1 MASEVD
7 IVNLALANLGDN
19 ATVTSLYPPEGSAQ
33 SEHAARFYPIAR
45 DTLLE
50 MHTWAFTTRRAT
62 LNLLSITVPQWDY
75 VYAVPNNWIGC
86 IAILPPDSNSDYS
99 SIYSPVDTLGYT
111 ANNVPLVQ
119 GGQYIPQPYQV
130 ESADDG
136 SDIILTNQENAV
148 LRYSVSVTD
157 TTKFTAMFTMTLA
170 WHLASMLAGPII
182 KGDIGAAE
190 AERCAKMMAI
200 YLQKAKESDS
210 IDRQVKPGHIVSWVA
225 GR

>member
-1 MASEVD
+1 MASEID

-50 MHTWAFTTRRAT
+50 MHPWSFTTKRAT
-62 LNLLSITVPQWDY
+62 LNLLAITVPQWDY
-75 VYAVPNNWIGC
+75 VYAMPNNTIKC
-86 IAILPPDSNSDYS
+86 IAVIPPDSNSDYS

-119 GGQYIPQPYQV
+119 GGQYIPQPFQV
-130 ESADDG
+130 ESSDTG
-136 SDIILTNQENAV
+136 IDIILTNQEDAV
-148 LRYSVSVTD
+148 LRYSASITD
-157 TTKFTAMFTMTLA
+157 TTRFTALFTVTLS

-182 KGDIGAAE
+182 KGDVGAAE
-190 AERCAKMMAI
+190 AGRCIKMMGI
-200 YLQKAKESDS
+200 FLQKAKETDSD
-210 IDRQVKPGHIVSWVA
+210 DRLVKPGHIVSWVA